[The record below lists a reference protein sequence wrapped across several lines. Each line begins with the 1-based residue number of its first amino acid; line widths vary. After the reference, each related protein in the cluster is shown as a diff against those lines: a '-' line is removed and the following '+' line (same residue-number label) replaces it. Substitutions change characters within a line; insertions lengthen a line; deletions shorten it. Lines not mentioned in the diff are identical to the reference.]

1 MNLRLRL
8 PVLSKCAMS
17 INRFRSYSRHR
28 RHCSTKPNRGS
39 IDVLKAHVL
48 ADIAAGKVDTV
59 VVYKVDRLTRSLAD
73 FAKIVDHQ

>member
-39 IDVLKAHVL
+39 IDVYGLLPVSW
-48 ADIAAGKVDTV
+48 
-59 VVYKVDRLTRSLAD
+59 TRR
-73 FAKIVDHQ
+73 